1 MDADEYADICAG
13 SRKDADYAGEHST
26 LKIDPAENARRVAY
40 WKDRCAGTIS
50 KAEAYLGFTDE
61 KNKVKKDPIKK
72 MSPEKP
78 KPKSEAVAER
88 RSPGKKLKI
97 ERERA
102 AARIALEKKRREQ
115 QTAKSKAA
123 AEIASQRSR
132 EAKLQ
137 RERERA
143 AARTALEKMETV
155 DIYNSHDIVRDFERM
170 IFSTPPYRVINW
182 PMFLQTNG
190 LSIT

>member
-1 MDADEYADICAG
+1 MDADEYADTCAG

-61 KNKVKKDPIKK
+61 KNK
-72 MSPEKP
+72 
-78 KPKSEAVAER
+78 
-88 RSPGKKLKI
+88 
-97 ERERA
+97 
-102 AARIALEKKRREQ
+102 Q